1 MVKTLTVTISFAAA
15 AALTACNGANVSS
28 VPPMQTAAAPTAI
41 KAPANTAYVLRDA
54 QGRAVQGAHVMLTR
68 PGAERLRP
76 NRRTNNLNYYG
87 GPVQT
92 TPSIYVVFWGFT
104 SDPSGE
110 ATRVVNFLNA
120 VGASQWL
127 NTVTQYYQSG
137 PVHISNPA
145 GQLKGSWYDNSSVPA
160 HPTDSQVAAESV
172 KLAQHFGVYSE
183 NVSYVV
189 ATPTGHSTSG
199 FGTQWCAYHSV
210 TSSNGATIPY
220 TNFPYMTDAG
230 ASCGKNS
237 VNGGPAGLLDGVTI
251 VGGHE
256 LAETQ
261 TDPGA
266 GNGWLDSHG
275 SEIGDK
281 CAWTNLQNT
290 SFGQYGSFPT
300 QPLWSNSAGG
310 CVQ

>member
-1 MVKTLTVTISFAAA
+1 MNRRLTFTLGLAG
-15 AALTACNGANVSS
+15 AALMAACSAGGSS
-28 VPPMQTAAAPTAI
+28 SAPPLQPVAAPAV
-41 KAPANTAYVLRDA
+41 KARNAVFVLRDA
-54 QGRAVQGAHVMLTR
+54 QGRPVPGTHVMLTR
-68 PGAERLRP
+68 QGQEQLRP
-76 NRRTNNLNYYG
+76 YRRGSNLNYYG

-92 TPSIYVVFWGFT
+92 TPSAYVVFWGFT

-137 PVHISNPA
+137 PNYITNPS
-145 GQLKGSWYDNSSVPA
+145 GQLKGTWYDNSSVPT
-160 HPTDSQVAAESV
+160 HPTDAQVAAESV

-189 ATPTGHSTSG
+189 ATPHGHNSTG
-199 FGTQWCAYHSV
+199 FGTQWCAYHGT
-210 TSSNGATIPY
+210 TSSNGSVIPY

-230 ASCGKNS
+230 SSCGENS
-237 VNGGPAGLLDGVTI
+237 VNSGPNGLLDGVTI

-266 GNGWLDSHG
+266 GNGWLDSRG

-281 CAWTNLQNT
+281 CAWMNLQNT
-290 SFGQYGSFPT
+290 NFGSYGSFPT